1 VTALET
7 ILHFPNSVR
16 CHI

>member
-7 ILHFPNSVR
+7 ILHFLNSVR